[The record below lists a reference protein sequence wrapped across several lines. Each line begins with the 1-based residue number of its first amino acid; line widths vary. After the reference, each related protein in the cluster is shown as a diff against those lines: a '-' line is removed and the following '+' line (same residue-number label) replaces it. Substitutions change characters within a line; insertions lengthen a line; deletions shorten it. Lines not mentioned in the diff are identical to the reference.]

1 MTDVTTIH
9 QPVLLRDCVDLVAP
23 ALARPG
29 SIAVDCTLG
38 LAGHSTA
45 FLKASPQ
52 ARLIG
57 IDRDTE
63 ALSLATQRM
72 RMEGL
77 ADRFIPVHA
86 AFDDF
91 AQVLD
96 DQGIDQVNAVFMD
109 LGLSSLQIDETERGF
124 SYSHDAPLD
133 MRMDVTQPLT
143 AEQILAEYSFAD
155 LVRIFRTYGEER
167 FSKQIA
173 REIVR
178 RREIEP
184 LTTSDEVVPQ
194 AHRPA
199 GNPAKRVFQ
208 ALRIEVNG
216 ELDKLAGTLPQIA
229 NHLAVG
235 GRLVVES
242 YHSLEDKTVKTFM
255 NQGLK
260 ADVPADMPVIPP
272 DMMPFFKE
280 LTRGA
285 IKAAE
290 EEIAMNPRS
299 ASVRLRAVELTRPIP
314 ERWRKRF
321 DQAETA
327 GTTRPE
333 LHVVKGTRA
342 EGNSVKR
349 GFEQL
354 ITWTRTRSTPLLHLV
369 IAVVFLGGCLLGSLT
384 LRTQMVQHSFEANQ
398 IESNITR
405 LTQDVEDDQA
415 KLDELEASLPSKAE
429 EMGMV
434 PQKGALT
441 IDLNGY
447 QPSGDDAQ

>member
-9 QPVLLRDCVDLVAP
+9 QPVLLCDCVDLVAP
-23 ALARPG
+23 ALAKPG

-45 FLKASPQ
+45 FLKASPN

-63 ALSLATQRM
+63 ALALATKRM
-72 RMEGL
+72 EMEGL
-77 ADRFIPVHA
+77 ADRFTPVHA

-91 AQVLD
+91 SQVLS
-96 DQGIDQVNAVFMD
+96 DQGVDKVNAVFMD

-143 AEQILAEYSFAD
+143 AEQVLAEYSFAD

-178 RREIEP
+178 RRETEP
-184 LTTSDEVVPQ
+184 LTTSGQLNRLVDEVVPQ

-229 NHLAVG
+229 NHLAV
-235 GRLVVES
+235 
-242 YHSLEDKTVKTFM
+242 
-255 NQGLK
+255 
-260 ADVPADMPVIPP
+260 
-272 DMMPFFKE
+272 
-280 LTRGA
+280 
-285 IKAAE
+285 
-290 EEIAMNPRS
+290 
-299 ASVRLRAVELTRPIP
+299 
-314 ERWRKRF
+314 
-321 DQAETA
+321 
-327 GTTRPE
+327 
-333 LHVVKGTRA
+333 
-342 EGNSVKR
+342 
-349 GFEQL
+349 
-354 ITWTRTRSTPLLHLV
+354 
-369 IAVVFLGGCLLGSLT
+369 
-384 LRTQMVQHSFEANQ
+384 
-398 IESNITR
+398 
-405 LTQDVEDDQA
+405 
-415 KLDELEASLPSKAE
+415 
-429 EMGMV
+429 
-434 PQKGALT
+434 
-441 IDLNGY
+441 
-447 QPSGDDAQ
+447 

>member
-9 QPVLLRDCVDLVAP
+9 QPVLLRDCVDLVVP

-184 LTTSDEVVPQ
+184 LTTSGQLNRLVDEVVPRSILLDAAAEYVPQ

-321 DQAETA
+321 DQ
-327 GTTRPE
+327 
-333 LHVVKGTRA
+333 
-342 EGNSVKR
+342 GNDYASMKR
-349 GFEQL
+349 QG
-354 ITWTRTRSTPLLHLV
+354 RR
-369 IAVVFLGGCLLGSLT
+369 G
-384 LRTQMVQHSFEANQ
+384 
-398 IESNITR
+398 
-405 LTQDVEDDQA
+405 
-415 KLDELEASLPSKAE
+415 
-429 EMGMV
+429 
-434 PQKGALT
+434 
-441 IDLNGY
+441 
-447 QPSGDDAQ
+447 

>member
-23 ALARPG
+23 ALAKPG

-45 FLKASPQ
+45 FLKASPN

-63 ALSLATQRM
+63 ALALATK
-72 RMEGL
+72 RMEMDGL
-77 ADRFIPVHA
+77 ADRFTPVHA

-91 AQVLD
+91 SQVLS
-96 DQGIDQVNAVFMD
+96 DQGVDKVNAVFMD

-143 AEQILAEYSFAD
+143 AEQVLAEYSFAD

-178 RREIEP
+178 RRETEP
-184 LTTSDEVVPQ
+184 LTTSGQLNRLVDEVVPQ

-216 ELDKLAGTLPQIA
+216 ELDKLAGTLPQSA

-242 YHSLEDKTVKTFM
+242 YHSLEDKTVKAFM

-260 ADVPADMPVIPP
+260 VDAPADMPVVPP

-285 IKAAE
+285 IKADA
-290 EEIAMNPRS
+290 EEIANNPRS

-314 ERWRKRF
+314 ARWRKRF
-321 DQAETA
+321 DQ
-327 GTTRPE
+327 GTDYASMTRQ
-333 LHVVKGTRA
+333 GR
-342 EGNSVKR
+342 R
-349 GFEQL
+349 
-354 ITWTRTRSTPLLHLV
+354 
-369 IAVVFLGGCLLGSLT
+369 
-384 LRTQMVQHSFEANQ
+384 
-398 IESNITR
+398 
-405 LTQDVEDDQA
+405 D
-415 KLDELEASLPSKAE
+415 
-429 EMGMV
+429 
-434 PQKGALT
+434 
-441 IDLNGY
+441 
-447 QPSGDDAQ
+447 